1 MASSQF
7 HFCFTDI
14 ERYQFLGQCRT
25 AADKGM
31 QQAHLIVF
39 PVIRIVLIV
48 GDKAEQMVVYLAQDK
63 RLRIV
68 LIIYIG
74 EDDFAYLYRPAA
86 G

>member
-1 MASSQF
+1 MASLQF
-7 HFCFTDI
+7 HFCFTYV
-14 ERYQFLGQCRT
+14 ERYQLLGQCRE

-48 GDKAEQMVVYLAQDK
+48 GDKAEQMVVYLAQDE

-68 LIIYIG
+68 LII
-74 EDDFAYLYRPAA
+74 
-86 G
+86 